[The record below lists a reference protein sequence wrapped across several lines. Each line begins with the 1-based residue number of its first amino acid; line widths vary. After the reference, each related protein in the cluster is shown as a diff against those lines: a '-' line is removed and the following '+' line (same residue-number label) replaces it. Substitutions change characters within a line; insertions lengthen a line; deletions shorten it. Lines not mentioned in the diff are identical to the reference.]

1 MSEENGNVETPV
13 QEMQVPAVA
22 QEKPAAEGAV
32 PEASAGKS
40 LQNAP
45 VPTNL
50 GVAVITVIYILFVLA
65 VGIGLIALSI
75 FLFRKL
81 GSWIF

>member
-1 MSEENGNVETPV
+1 MHPVADSVV
-13 QEMQVPAVA
+13 QEA
-22 QEKPAAEGAV
+22 PAAEGAV
-32 PEASAGKS
+32 PEPATENETVQPAGKS

-50 GVAVITVIYILFVLA
+50 GVAVITVIYILFVLG

>member
-1 MSEENGNVETPV
+1 
-13 QEMQVPAVA
+13 MQVPAVA

-50 GVAVITVIYILFVLA
+50 GVAVITVIYILFVLG

>member
-50 GVAVITVIYILFVLA
+50 GVAVITVIYILFVLG

-75 FLFRKL
+75 FLFRKI

>member
-50 GVAVITVIYILFVLA
+50 GVAVITVIYILFVLG

>member
-22 QEKPAAEGAV
+22 QEKPAAEGAE

-50 GVAVITVIYILFVLA
+50 GVVVITVIYILFVLG

>member
-1 MSEENGNVETPV
+1 MSEENGNVGTPV

-50 GVAVITVIYILFVLA
+50 GVAVITVIYILFVLG

>member
-32 PEASAGKS
+32 PEASAGNS

-50 GVAVITVIYILFVLA
+50 GVAVITVIYILFVLG